1 MTRLQR
7 QGRSA
12 PHSDTCSR
20 ISARI
25 SRGICCTRSCARRV
39 PAVRFPTL
47 RPARVSASPA
57 TDPATAETS
66 RWSAHCCTDSARRTG
81 RAAGVCHRAGRG
93 GPVGGTW
100 HCGARL
106 KRRQRLPWKSD
117 RCHATTVAWCAR
129 CSLCR
134 SGELPL
140 CRSCGCMRSSAI
152 AAIARATCLPCPR
165 VARRNLRPSNSG
177 GAHSAGPHNGASG
190 RIRRWETRVYPN
202 HQLVLCSKFRVL
214 WCGANA

>member
-106 KRRQRLPWKSD
+106 KRRQRLPWKSE

-129 CSLCR
+129 CSCVVAASCR
-134 SGELPL
+134 
-140 CRSCGCMRSSAI
+140 
-152 AAIARATCLPCPR
+152 
-165 VARRNLRPSNSG
+165 
-177 GAHSAGPHNGASG
+177 SAGPAAACDPRQSRQSPVRPAYPAPAWLAAICGHQILEG
-190 RIRRWETRVYPN
+190 RILPDRIMAPVAGFDAGKPASIRTT
-202 HQLVLCSKFRVL
+202 S
-214 WCGANA
+214 